1 MVLWEP
7 SYIGTIGAGKALG
20 RWAVTGLGGGRR
32 ARNVRLVFT
41 IFLLHLFRFL
51 GEAKIPLQ
59 EVLATPSL
67 SASFNA
73 PLLDTKQQPT
83 GVNAC
88 TPLPIASF
96 CLRPAGPLPVP
107 YDMGQLLRVKAGSPW
122 L

>member
-1 MVLWEP
+1 M
-7 SYIGTIGAGKALG
+7 GTIGAREGLG
-20 RWAVTGLGGGRR
+20 RWAVTGLRGGRR
-32 ARNVRLVFT
+32 TWNVRLVFT
-41 IFLLHLFRFL
+41 ICLLRLFRFL

-96 CLRPAGPLPVP
+96 CLRPTGPLPAPHVR
-107 YDMGQLLRVKAGSPW
+107 GQLLRAKPPGSP
-122 L
+122 

>member
-1 MVLWEP
+1 M
-7 SYIGTIGAGKALG
+7 GT
-20 RWAVTGLGGGRR
+20 TGTGEAPEEYQGTGTPKWMGCNWVRR
-32 ARNVRLVFT
+32 ARHIWLVFT
-41 IFLLHLFRFL
+41 IGLCLLRFL

-88 TPLPIASF
+88 APLPGAAS
-96 CLRPAGPLPVP
+96 V
-107 YDMGQLLRVKAGSPW
+107 
-122 L
+122 